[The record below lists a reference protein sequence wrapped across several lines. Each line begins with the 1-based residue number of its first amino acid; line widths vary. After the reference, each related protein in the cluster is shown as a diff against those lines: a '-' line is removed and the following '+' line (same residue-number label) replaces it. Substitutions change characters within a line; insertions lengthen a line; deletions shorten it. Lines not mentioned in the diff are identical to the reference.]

1 MNDEEAEKLPVKGTS
16 IVCVWY
22 LSTSLRISSPYGEW
36 AMTKELRTAL

>member
-22 LSTSLRISSPYGEW
+22 LSTSLRIRYLMVNGQ
-36 AMTKELRTAL
+36 